1 MPWVRI
7 YSRVGDSDHSDIGV
21 EVDIWDKSIASGKTS
36 SDQDMFGQWDI
47 SVVEVVVM
55 VGFGLRG
62 WGWAWE
68 REKVV
73 AGIDGVASDY

>member
-1 MPWVRI
+1 
-7 YSRVGDSDHSDIGV
+7 
-21 EVDIWDKSIASGKTS
+21 
-36 SDQDMFGQWDI
+36 MFGQWDI

-62 WGWAWE
+62 WGWASD

-73 AGIDGVASDY
+73 AGIDGVLSDHQDEIEVVEKAEDGQKEAERK